1 MTSRENAEYGARRRG
16 LKGAAKRKW
25 IEDNTDVDADPVL
38 PMTGKADE
46 SKPKPKTKANR
57 KA

>member
-25 IEDNTDVDADPVL
+25 IESNIDADPVL

-46 SKPKPKTKANR
+46 PKPKPKPVSKR